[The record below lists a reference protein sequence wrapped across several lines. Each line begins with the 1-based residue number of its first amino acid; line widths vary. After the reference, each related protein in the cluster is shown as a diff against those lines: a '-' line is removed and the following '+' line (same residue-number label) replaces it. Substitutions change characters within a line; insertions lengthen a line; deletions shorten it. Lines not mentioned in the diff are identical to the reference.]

1 MKPNLIRLLL
11 SALVLVLSADRIS
24 AAKPLSLDELFPD
37 KVIAKGR
44 GFEITE
50 KQVDK
55 AYLDYR
61 TAAAANG
68 QQVDATQRNAL
79 TAKLVD
85 KLIFMKI
92 MLTKATAADRE
103 KGGKRADQLL
113 VQYRQKASSDASFQ
127 RYLNSIGL
135 TYDQFKQKFVEQ
147 AVVEE
152 VLMRELHSKIEVSED
167 EMKRFYLDQIDR
179 FKQPEMLRASHI
191 LVANRDMKTNRAYT
205 DAEKTQA
212 RMRIEGLLKRA
223 RSGENFEKLAKEHSE
238 DPGSKARGGTY
249 VFSRGQMA
257 VEFESAAFNLRI
269 GQISD
274 VVATSYGFH
283 IIKLL
288 DRRPAKTLAYEKA
301 QQQIRDML
309 IGKKA
314 DEKLPEYTKSLHKVH
329 GVQILD
335 EKYRKN

>member
-1 MKPNLIRLLL
+1 MKPNLIHLTL
-11 SALVLVLSADRIS
+11 SVLALALAVNRTS

-55 AYLDYR
+55 AYLDYK

-68 QQVDATQRNAL
+68 QTVNATQRGAL

-92 MLTKATAADRE
+92 MMTKATAADRE

-113 VQYRQKASSDASFQ
+113 VQYREKAKSDAAFK

-152 VLMRELHSKIEVSED
+152 VLMREVHSKVVVNEE
-167 EMKRFYLDQIDR
+167 EMKRYYLDEIDR
-179 FKQPEMLRASHI
+179 FKQPEMLRAAHI
-191 LVANRDMKTNRAYT
+191 LVANRDMKTNRPYT
-205 DAEKTQA
+205 DSEKTQA
-212 RMRIEGLLKRA
+212 RMRIEGLLKRV

-249 VFSRGQMA
+249 VFARGQMA
-257 VEFESAAFNLRI
+257 LEFEAAAFNLRV

-288 DRRPAKTLAYEKA
+288 DRRPAQTLAYEKA
-301 QQQIRDML
+301 QDQIRTML

-314 DEKLPEYTKSLHKVH
+314 EEKLPDYTKSLHKAYD
-329 GVQILD
+329 VQFLD
-335 EKYRKN
+335 EKYRKD